1 MTTLLFWKLKK
12 TKIRMPIISAFE
24 KEVAIFSDKLKLS
37 ENIVIIH
44 HFNPDGDAIG
54 SSLGLYNALKL
65 AGKSVK
71 VISPTIYPDNLK
83 WLPGAKEMKVL
94 GKKTQNDPTVL
105 DGADMIICV
114 DLNARKRVGA
124 IQPQFE
130 KSNAFKALLDHH
142 PFVEKFTD
150 VAICETS
157 YSSACELVY
166 EFIEAT
172 FLNQYINVDVATCL
186 YTGIL
191 TDTGSFEY
199 NSSNPNLFRV
209 VGKIMEYRIEKDKIY
224 NRLFNAWSENR
235 IRFMGHVTCNR
246 MVVMPEYKTA
256 YIYITAEDRRK
267 YKEQFGDTE
276 NFVNIPMQIN
286 GIVFTAIFIE
296 RDNFIKASFRSKGT
310 FDVNMFSAKYFNGGG
325 HVNASG
331 GESYD
336 SLSDVCRKFEDL
348 VKGEYSE
355 ELRNYVY

>member
-1 MTTLLFWKLKK
+1 
-12 TKIRMPIISAFE
+12 MPIISAFE
-24 KEVAIFSDKLKLS
+24 KELAIFSDRLKLS

-44 HFNPDGDAIG
+44 HYNPDGDAVG
-54 SSLGLYNALKL
+54 SSLGLYNVLKQT
-65 AGKSVK
+65 GKNVT

-83 WLPGAKEMKVL
+83 WLPGAKDMRVL
-94 GKKTQNDPTVL
+94 GKKTQNDATIF

-114 DLNARKRVGA
+114 DLNARKRVGNV
-124 IQPQFE
+124 QPQFE
-130 KSNAFKALLDHH
+130 KSTAYKALLDHH

-150 VAICETS
+150 VAIADTK
-157 YSSACELVY
+157 YSSACELVF
-166 EFIEAT
+166 EFIENT
-172 FLNQYINVDVATCL
+172 YLNQYFNADVVTCL

-209 VGKIMEYRIEKDKIY
+209 VGKIMEFGIEKNKIY

-235 IRFMGHVTCNR
+235 IRFMGYVTYNR

-256 YIYITAEDRRK
+256 YIYITASDRHQF
-267 YKEQFGDTE
+267 KEQFGDTE
-276 NFVNIPMQIN
+276 NFVNIPMQIE

-310 FDVNMFSAKYFNGGG
+310 FDVNSFSSKYFNGGG

-336 SLSDVCRKFEDL
+336 SLETVCKKFESL
-348 VKGEYSE
+348 VKGEYAE
-355 ELRNYVY
+355 ELKNYIY

>member
-1 MTTLLFWKLKK
+1 
-12 TKIRMPIISAFE
+12 MPIISAFE
-24 KEVAIFSDKLKLS
+24 KELAIFSDKLKMS

-44 HFNPDGDAIG
+44 HYNPDGDAIG
-54 SSLGLYNALKL
+54 SSLGLYNAIKQT
-65 AGKSVK
+65 GKKVS
-71 VISPTIYPDNLK
+71 VISPSQFPDNLR
-83 WLPGAKEMKVL
+83 WLPGAKDMKVV
-94 GKKTQNDPTVL
+94 GKKTQSDITIL

-114 DLNARKRVGA
+114 DMNARKRVGV
-124 IQPQFE
+124 IQPQFD
-130 KSNAFKALLDHH
+130 KSTAFKALLDHH
-142 PFVEKFTD
+142 PFVETFTN
-150 VAICETS
+150 VAIADTS

-166 EFIEAT
+166 EFIENT
-172 FLNQYINVDVATCL
+172 FLNQYFNTDVVTCL

-209 VGKIMEYRIEKDKIY
+209 VGKIMEYGIEKNKIY
-224 NRLFNAWSENR
+224 NRLFNAWSEDR
-235 IRFMGHVTCNR
+235 IRFMGFVTCSR

-267 YKEQFGDTE
+267 YKEKFGDTE
-276 NFVNIPMQIN
+276 NFVNIPMQIK

-310 FDVNMFSAKYFNGGG
+310 FDVNSFSAKHFNGGG

-336 SLSDVCRKFEDL
+336 KLDSTCKKFEEL
-348 VKGEYSE
+348 VCGEYAE
-355 ELRNYVY
+355 ELKNYIY

>member
-1 MTTLLFWKLKK
+1 M
-12 TKIRMPIISAFE
+12 
-24 KEVAIFSDKLKLS
+24 S

-44 HFNPDGDAIG
+44 HYNPDGDAIG
-54 SSLGLYNALKL
+54 SSLGLYNAIKQT
-65 AGKSVK
+65 GKKVS
-71 VISPTIYPDNLK
+71 VISPSQFPDNLR
-83 WLPGAKEMKVL
+83 WLPGAKDMKVV
-94 GKKTQNDPTVL
+94 GKKTQSDITIL

-114 DLNARKRVGA
+114 DMNARKRVGV
-124 IQPQFE
+124 IQPQFD
-130 KSNAFKALLDHH
+130 KSTAFKALLDHH
-142 PFVEKFTD
+142 PFVETFTN
-150 VAICETS
+150 VAIADTS

-166 EFIEAT
+166 EFIENT
-172 FLNQYINVDVATCL
+172 FLNQYFNTDVVTCL

-209 VGKIMEYRIEKDKIY
+209 VGKIMEYGIEKNKIY
-224 NRLFNAWSENR
+224 NRLFNAWSEDR
-235 IRFMGHVTCNR
+235 IRFMGFVTCSR

-267 YKEQFGDTE
+267 YKEKFGDTE
-276 NFVNIPMQIN
+276 NFVNIPMQIK

-310 FDVNMFSAKYFNGGG
+310 FDVNSFSAKHFNGGG

-336 SLSDVCRKFEDL
+336 KLDSTCKKFEEL
-348 VKGEYSE
+348 VCGEYAE
-355 ELRNYVY
+355 ELKNYIY

>member
-1 MTTLLFWKLKK
+1 
-12 TKIRMPIISAFE
+12 MPIISAFE
-24 KEVAIFSDKLKLS
+24 KELAIFSDKLKMS

-44 HFNPDGDAIG
+44 HYNPDGDAIG
-54 SSLGLYNALKL
+54 SSLGLYNVIKQT
-65 AGKSVK
+65 GKKVS
-71 VISPTIYPDNLK
+71 VISPSQFPDNLR
-83 WLPGAKEMKVL
+83 WLPGAKDMKVV
-94 GKKTQNDPTVL
+94 GKKTQSDITIL

-114 DLNARKRVGA
+114 DMNARKRVGV
-124 IQPQFE
+124 IQPQFD
-130 KSNAFKALLDHH
+130 KSTAFKALLDHH
-142 PFVEKFTD
+142 PFVETFTD
-150 VAICETS
+150 VAIADTS

-166 EFIEAT
+166 EFIENT
-172 FLNQYINVDVATCL
+172 FLNQYFNTDVVTCL

-209 VGKIMEYRIEKDKIY
+209 VGKIMEYGIEKNKIY
-224 NRLFNAWSENR
+224 NRLFNAWSEDR
-235 IRFMGHVTCNR
+235 IRFMGFVTCSR

-267 YKEQFGDTE
+267 YKEKFGDTE
-276 NFVNIPMQIN
+276 NFVNIPMQIK

-310 FDVNMFSAKYFNGGG
+310 FDVNSFSAKHFNGGG

-336 SLSDVCRKFEDL
+336 KLDSTCKKFEEL
-348 VKGEYSE
+348 VCGEYAE
-355 ELRNYVY
+355 ELKNYIY